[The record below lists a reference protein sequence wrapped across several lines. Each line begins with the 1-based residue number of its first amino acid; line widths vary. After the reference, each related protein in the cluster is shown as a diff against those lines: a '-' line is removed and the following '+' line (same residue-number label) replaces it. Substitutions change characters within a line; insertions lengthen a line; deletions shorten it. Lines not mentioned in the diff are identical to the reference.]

1 MLESEIEAVAGD
13 IASFSSLPSMASS
26 WFTPSLSFLL
36 AVEEGRQEW
45 RVELYVRDK
54 IEVGSEA
61 VATVRLYSNEGLLP
75 ESALKY
81 ITLVS
86 SIKVQ
91 SSHVWNEA

>member
-1 MLESEIEAVAGD
+1 MVVRPEKPRTSFLTAQDLFLTVKTPAVVKVGVAGVV
-13 IASFSSLPSMASS
+13 
-26 WFTPSLSFLL
+26 T
-36 AVEEGRQEW
+36 
-45 RVELYVRDK
+45 VELEVRDK
-54 IEVGSEA
+54 IELGSEA

>member
-1 MLESEIEAVAGD
+1 M
-13 IASFSSLPSMASS
+13 
-26 WFTPSLSFLL
+26 
-36 AVEEGRQEW
+36 
-45 RVELYVRDK
+45 ELYVRDK